1 MAKYVASKSTSSG
14 KQLSWQEL
22 ADKMSAQDIRL
33 ALKDA
38 AGSGDPAAGAAL
50 AAANRDG
57 LLLALPGAA
66 QLTDVGDATAAAME
80 AGGWLRPLKF
90 DSAAHRSVSSWLAT
104 VYALL
109 TAVQH
114 AVCVT
119 DRFLSGCKSYA
130 RGTA

>member
-1 MAKYVASKSTSSG
+1 MAAKSVSAG
-14 KQLSWQEL
+14 KKVSWQEL

-38 AGSGDPAAGAAL
+38 ASSGDPAAAAAL

-66 QLTDVGDATAAAME
+66 QLTDVGDAAAAAVE

-90 DSAAHRSVSSWLAT
+90 DSVAHRWV
-104 VYALL
+104 LL
-109 TAVQH
+109 DITSAV
-114 AVCVT
+114 
-119 DRFLSGCKSYA
+119 FNGG
-130 RGTA
+130 GT